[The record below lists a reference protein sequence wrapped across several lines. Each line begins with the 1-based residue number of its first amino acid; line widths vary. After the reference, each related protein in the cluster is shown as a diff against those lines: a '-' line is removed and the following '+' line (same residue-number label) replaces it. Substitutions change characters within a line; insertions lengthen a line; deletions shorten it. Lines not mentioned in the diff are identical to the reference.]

1 MEAATPQKVVDYH
14 LYIPGDRRVTAV
26 VAVMNLP
33 PQFRV
38 DNDAIATKQKEIEHD
53 RKRFNAKTREMLE
66 PLIVAKANLYGLR
79 NPVTGH
85 MLCSLNEVVSVATH
99 PIDGGPTCLMVGH
112 DVPGVKET
120 MTLSFSTCISHG
132 AAREDFGRQV
142 AAAIGMTFQPTNVM
156 TAGWPQK
163 LVSIQI
169 KEMLNKIKNRVKTMK
184 RRIQQAC
191 EAGNREALTPTAN
204 EGAATT
210 SATAIGTTVAP
221 RAVARPATPTPTPTS
236 ATAIGT
242 TVAPRAVARPAT
254 QKPTSATAI
263 DTTVAPQAVARPA
276 TPTPTPTLTSAT
288 AIGTTVGP
296 RAVARPATPTPTPTS
311 ATAIGTTVGPR
322 ARAAANT
329 KTRLDDNNKTADAAC
344 VVTPPSKVRCHARCF
359 TCTLTDLLH
368 CLLTWFETSFCHC
381 FLRRRATER
390 KEPTGRGGRRQ
401 NQQRRRRHN
410 GCRKNEV
417 RLSRRHRRRKIGA
430 SSQRTTR
437 QTLTKSTTGGLC
449 FARGAVHLVDQGALQ
464 QPRKTST

>member
-1 MEAATPQKVVDYH
+1 MHARA
-14 LYIPGDRRVTAV
+14 RAR
-26 VAVMNLP
+26 
-33 PQFRV
+33 
-38 DNDAIATKQKEIEHD
+38 
-53 RKRFNAKTREMLE
+53 
-66 PLIVAKANLYGLR
+66 
-79 NPVTGH
+79 
-85 MLCSLNEVVSVATH
+85 
-99 PIDGGPTCLMVGH
+99 
-112 DVPGVKET
+112 
-120 MTLSFSTCISHG
+120 ISHG

-210 SATAIGTTVAP
+210 SATAISTAVAP

-242 TVAPRAVARPAT
+242 TVAPRA
-254 QKPTSATAI
+254 
-263 DTTVAPQAVARPA
+263 
-276 TPTPTPTLTSAT
+276 
-288 AIGTTVGP
+288 
-296 RAVARPATPTPTPTS
+296 
-311 ATAIGTTVGPR
+311 
-322 ARAAANT
+322 RAAANT
-329 KTRLDDNNKTADAAC
+329 KTRLDDNNKAADAAC

-417 RLSRRHRRRKIGA
+417 RLSRRHRRRKVGA